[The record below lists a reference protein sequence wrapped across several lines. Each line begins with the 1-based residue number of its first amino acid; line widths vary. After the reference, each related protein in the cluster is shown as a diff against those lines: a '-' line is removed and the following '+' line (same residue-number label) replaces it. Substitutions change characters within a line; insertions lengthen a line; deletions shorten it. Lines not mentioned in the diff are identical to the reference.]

1 MKAAVTVGV
10 CVRDCEASVGEA
22 VESVLSQDFPH
33 ELMELVVVDG
43 YSEDRTLAIVEESLS
58 RTDIR
63 SRVFRENE
71 GLGAARQIVVDNAV
85 GDYVV
90 WVDGDVSLTSG
101 YVREMVE
108 FMEGNPR
115 VGIAKGREVFS
126 GGSLVGVLEG
136 MRPLIFRSRNQKEL
150 LIVPTGGAVYRV
162 LAIKQA
168 GGFDRSIRGAMEDA
182 DLGMRI
188 QALGWIVAFGNP
200 VFYHKPKQTWQ
211 ALWQEYFWW
220 GYGAHFIRHKH
231 GKRSVIFGF
240 ELPPVA
246 FALGFVH
253 SVYAYRLTHKM
264 VSVLLP
270 VQYCFKKAAWCL
282 GYVHG
287 HLDRYG
293 HAGLK

>member
-1 MKAAVTVGV
+1 MRVAVTVGV

-22 VESVLSQDFPH
+22 VESVLGQDFPH

-43 YSEDRTLAIVEESLS
+43 CSEDRTLAIVKESLS

-63 SRVFRENE
+63 SRIFRENE
-71 GLGAARQIVVDNAV
+71 GLGAARQMVVDNAA

-115 VGIAKGREVFS
+115 VGIAKGREGFK

-136 MRPLIFRSRNQKEL
+136 MRTPVYRSRGWREL

-162 LAIKQA
+162 EAIRQA
-168 GGFDRSIRGAMEDA
+168 GGFDKRIRGAMEDA
-182 DLGMRI
+182 DLGGRV
-188 QALGWIVAFGNP
+188 QGLGWTVAFGNP
-200 VFYHKPKQTWQ
+200 VFYHKPRQTWRG
-211 ALWQEYFWW
+211 LWQEYFWW
-220 GYGAHFIRHKH
+220 GYGSHFIRHKH
-231 GKRSVIFGF
+231 GRRSVTFGF

-246 FALGFVH
+246 FAVGVVH
-253 SVYAYRLTHKM
+253 SVYAYRLTHRM

-270 VQYCFKKAAWCL
+270 FEYCFREAAWCL

-293 HAGLK
+293 HAG